1 MNSEIENIK
10 EQTNQMVCQLFHILK
25 TSKTRATNEKTNA
38 AKIELY
44 PHHLKQRT
52 TRNEGKQQKREHQP
66 CLCVAQNW
74 TLTGIKDPRKTQDG
88 TEKPMHEAD

>member
-1 MNSEIENIK
+1 MAAKNYYTIIEYQWTVKVENIK

-44 PHHLKQRT
+44 PITLSNVPRAMKVSNRSESINLAFVQRKIE
-52 TRNEGKQQKREHQP
+52 R
-66 CLCVAQNW
+66 
-74 TLTGIKDPRKTQDG
+74 
-88 TEKPMHEAD
+88 